1 MVGLLIGVDRTVED
15 VEEHEHMT
23 DVVNSTHQPAG
34 DAAVAQ
40 GLTGAGG
47 AMEQQLVLEQ
57 SYVSRLYDR
66 LDALRSEKQRELAQV
81 RSTDRGT
88 GHQSRSERDA
98 FASHYQDRLSQLDAV
113 DQRLVF
119 GRLDMAADGPD
130 DADGTSTGTDDAEG
144 PSAAPMEVPAQER
157 ARYIG
162 RIGLATEDH
171 QRLMV
176 DWRAREAAAF
186 YQATGRHPMGVR
198 RRRHLILDGRTVSA
212 LEDDVLDPELL
223 EEEGVLQGEGA
234 LLAALNTRRT
244 GRMTDIVATIQGEQ
258 DRIIR
263 APLQGVRVVQGGPGT
278 GKTAVALHRAA
289 FLLYEHRERLR
300 KSGVL
305 IVGPS
310 SSFLWYIDRVLP
322 SLGET
327 GVVMSSLAD
336 LFPGVHGVP
345 ERNREVARLKA
356 GLDLVEVIKRAV
368 KDRQKVPARDQ
379 VLAVDSHRVVLSRAL
394 VRRARE
400 KARATGKPHNEARAT
415 FVKIVL
421 REMAEKLGQD
431 LNERSGNVI
440 DRSYLVEDLR
450 QAPEVRRAVN
460 LCWLPISAET
470 LVRQLFAKR
479 RYLDS
484 AFSERSARERD
495 LLHRPSGAPLT
506 VPDIPLL
513 DEAAELLG
521 SLDEAGVRMRAS
533 EAERAKDTENAE
545 KALQNMDEALADV
558 GVDGV
563 VTAEDL
569 TAFNAEHEHRMTAAE
584 AASTDRTWAYGHVVV
599 DEAQE
604 LTPMQWRVLMRRCPM
619 KSFTVVG
626 DIAQAGSASAATS
639 WTAAL
644 EPFLGQRFSQEELTV
659 NYRTPAA
666 VAQAATAV
674 ARAAG
679 QEVAAPQAVREGEPP
694 MLTVLPDAASEQRLL
709 AAVEEQTV
717 TELEVVEGG
726 LVAVIAPEDRVQAIG
741 TALARRLPGKVGA
754 GVRRLDHQVIVL
766 STWDAKGL
774 EFDSVVLVQPQ
785 EIIDE
790 YDGVGS
796 LYVAMTRPTQRL
808 RVVSAGPLPPGFE
821 ASTPEEPTPA

>member
-1 MVGLLIGVDRTVED
+1 
-15 VEEHEHMT
+15 MT
-23 DVVNSTHQPAG
+23 DVART
-34 DAAVAQ
+34 
-40 GLTGAGG
+40 TGAEAGLPDDRG
-47 AMEQQLVLEQ
+47 RSHDSALDEQRAIEQ
-57 SYVSRLYDR
+57 RYVSGLYDR
-66 LDALRSEKQRELAQV
+66 LDALRREKAEELARV
-81 RSTDRGT
+81 RRTDMGT

-98 FASHYQDRLSQLDAV
+98 FATHYEDRLAQLEAV
-113 DQRLVF
+113 DKRLAF
-119 GRLDMAADGPD
+119 GRLDTAE
-130 DADGTSTGTDDAEG
+130 TGE
-144 PSAAPMEVPAQER
+144 SAT
-157 ARYIG
+157 RYIG

-171 QRLMV
+171 RRLLV

-186 YQATGRHPMGVR
+186 YQATGRSPMGVR
-198 RRRHLILDGRTVSA
+198 RRRHLILDGRRVSA
-212 LEDDVLDPELL
+212 IEDDVLDPELL
-223 EEEGVLQGEGA
+223 DDDSVLQGEGA
-234 LLAALNTRRT
+234 LLAALNSKRT

-263 APLQGVRVVQGGPGT
+263 AALQGVRVVQGGPGT

-336 LFPGVHGVP
+336 LFPGIHGAP
-345 ERNREVARLKA
+345 ERDREVARLKA
-356 GLDLVEVIKRAV
+356 GLEMVEVIKRAV
-368 KDRQKVPARDQ
+368 KDRQKLPECDQ
-379 VLAVDSHRVVLSRAL
+379 VLTVDSHRVVLTRQL

-400 KARATGKPHNEARAT
+400 KARGTGKPHNEARAT
-415 FVKIVL
+415 FVKIIL
-421 REMAEKLGQD
+421 RELAEKLGEE
-431 LNERSGNVI
+431 LNDASGNAI

-460 LCWLPISAET
+460 LLWLPLSAET

-484 AFSERSARERD
+484 AFRHLSPAQRD
-495 LLHRPSGAPLT
+495 LLQRPATAALT
-506 VPDIPLL
+506 VSDVPLL
-513 DEAAELLG
+513 DEAAERLG
-521 SLDEAGVRMRAS
+521 SLEDAGVRIRTG
-533 EAERAKDTENAE
+533 EAERAKATEMAE
-545 KALQNMDEALADV
+545 RALYNMSQALEDV

-563 VTAEDL
+563 VSASDL
-569 TAFNAEHEHRMTAAE
+569 TEFNEEQAHRMTAAE
-584 AASTDRTWAYGHVVV
+584 AATSDRTWAYGHVVV

-626 DIAQAGSASAATS
+626 DIAQAGSASAAAS
-639 WTAAL
+639 WGEAL
-644 EPFLGQRFSQEELTV
+644 EPFVGDRFTLEQLTV
-659 NYRTPAA
+659 NYRTPEA
-666 VAQAATAV
+666 VASVAAAV

-679 QEVAAPQAVREGEPP
+679 QDVAAPRAVREGEPP
-694 MLTVLPDAASEQRLL
+694 IIAELPAQADDAELLRAIDDQLEQ
-709 AAVEEQTV
+709 
-717 TELEVVEGG
+717 ELEVVQGG
-726 LVAVIAPEDRVQAIG
+726 LVAVIAPEDRVREIG
-741 TALARRLPGKVGA
+741 RHLAERLPGRVGA
-754 GVRRLDHQVIVL
+754 GVRRLEHQVVVL

-808 RVVSAGPLPPGFE
+808 RTVSAGPLPAGYDGVRF
-821 ASTPEEPTPA
+821 ASEN